1 MDQFKRYL
9 SDQSTK
15 NQIETLKITING
27 LNKIEKKNK
36 AIKEL
41 KRMKKYIEF
50 DLYFRNEMKL

>member
-1 MDQFKRYL
+1 MDQFKKYL

-15 NQIETLKITING
+15 NQIETLKITINA
-27 LNKIEKKNK
+27 LNKIEIKNK

-50 DLYFRNEMKL
+50 NLYFRNEMKL

>member
-27 LNKIEKKNK
+27 LNKIERKNK

-50 DLYFRNEMKL
+50 DLSFRNEMKL